1 MNVFCGAADSGVIAG
16 AVIGAIVCAALILAI
31 MYYVFSVKGLRPGN
45 ASFFKQE
52 NKNIDV
58 VSFIDFDDSLL

>member
-1 MNVFCGAADSGVIAG
+1 MVCGAADSGLITG

-31 MYYVFSVKGLRPGN
+31 LYYVFSVKGVRPGN
-45 ASFFKQE
+45 VSIFKQE

-58 VSFIDFDDSLL
+58 VSFIDFDDILL